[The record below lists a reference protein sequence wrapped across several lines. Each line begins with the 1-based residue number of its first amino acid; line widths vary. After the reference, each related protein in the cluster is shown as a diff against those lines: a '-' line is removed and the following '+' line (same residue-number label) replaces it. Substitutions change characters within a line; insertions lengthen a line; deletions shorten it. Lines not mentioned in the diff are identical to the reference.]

1 MSELFENHSISID
14 ALPKI
19 EEETFLPIEITYKLF
34 LQIRNALLFLLLL
47 IIVGLFNI
55 FGNLDLNLWYFIATY
70 IGIVIA
76 WILSFMLVN
85 IGFPRKKYLLRQH
98 DLLYKTGYIFEKTT
112 AIPINRIQHIEIRQ
126 SILLRIFKLS
136 KLVIYT
142 AGGNSSDLS
151 ISGLKPED
159 AKQLKEFISKTISE
173 HE

>member
-1 MSELFENHSISID
+1 MSKVFENYPINLD
-14 ALPKI
+14 TLPQI
-19 EEETFLPIEITYKLF
+19 EEKAFRPIEIAYKLF
-34 LQIRNALLFLLLL
+34 LQIRNALLFILSL
-47 IIVGLFNI
+47 IIVSLLNI
-55 FGNLDLNLWYFIATY
+55 FGKLELDQWFFVAMYIAILILWIF
-70 IGIVIA
+70 
-76 WILSFMLVN
+76 SFMLVN

-126 SILLRIFKLS
+126 SILLRMFKLS
-136 KLVIYT
+136 KLIIYT

-159 AKQLKEFISKTISE
+159 ASFLKEHISKTISE